1 MAIDY
6 ISAENGGLR
15 LYDTDSG
22 RGWKSKGFWSDN
34 VDFLAA
40 VLLSAGVEESGFGSS
55 TMDFAS
61 EEGFDTD
68 DGAMHLYKRALE
80 RAGI

>member
-15 LYDTDSG
+15 LYDTDSA
-22 RGWKSKGFWSDN
+22 RPEKGFWSDN

-40 VLLSAGVEESGFGSS
+40 VVRGGVAESVFGSS
-55 TMDFAS
+55 SMDFA
-61 EEGFDTD
+61 
-68 DGAMHLYKRALE
+68 
-80 RAGI
+80 

>member
-1 MAIDY
+1 MAIDF

-15 LYDTDSG
+15 LYDTDSA
-22 RGWKSKGFWSDN
+22 RPEKGFWSDN

-40 VLLSAGVEESGFGSS
+40 VLLSAGVEESVFGSS

>member
-1 MAIDY
+1 MTIDF

-15 LYDTDSG
+15 LYDTDSA
-22 RGWKSKGFWSDN
+22 RPEKGFWSDN

-40 VLLSAGVEESGFGSS
+40 VVRGGVAESVFGSS
-55 TMDFAS
+55 SMDFAS

-68 DGAMHLYKRALE
+68 DGAMHLWKRALE

>member
-1 MAIDY
+1 MTIDF

-15 LYDTDSG
+15 LYDTDSA
-22 RGWKSKGFWSDN
+22 RPEKGFWSDN

-40 VLLSAGVEESGFGSS
+40 VVRDGVATEVYGSS
-55 TMDFAS
+55 SMDFAS
-61 EEGFDTD
+61 EYGFDTD

>member
-1 MAIDY
+1 MTIDF

-15 LYDTDSG
+15 LYDTDSS
-22 RGWKSKGFWSDN
+22 RPEKGFWSDN

-40 VLLSAGVEESGFGSS
+40 VVRGGVAESVFGSS
-55 TMDFAS
+55 SMDFAS

-68 DGAMHLYKRALE
+68 DGAMHLWKRTLE